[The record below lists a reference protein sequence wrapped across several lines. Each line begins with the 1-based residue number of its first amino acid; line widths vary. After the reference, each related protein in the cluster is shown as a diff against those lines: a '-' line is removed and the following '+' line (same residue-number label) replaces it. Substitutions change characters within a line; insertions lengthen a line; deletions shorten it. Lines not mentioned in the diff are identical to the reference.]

1 MKLNSVHA
9 KKNRFFPGFI
19 AMLKAILQLIAG
31 LELKNAILVLRF
43 RLLRSFFLTS
53 NIPRSK
59 SIKYKFK
66 ESNILKE
73 KGFIIL
79 PKLKDSLVENLI
91 TQYKSNCKRSFGKD
105 YNEVINDLHKN
116 NKVRGAF
123 CNLMPSAEIAGI
135 IKEVLPIVQDSLKVP
150 RDRIRIRLMCDTL
163 IAPKNEPIYKER
175 WLSDYDDA
183 LRFHRDFD
191 GLRFLKYFIFLSDCD
206 KDKGAHYLVKG
217 SAQKGFLDGFG
228 FARLDKNE
236 ISKHFNEDSI
246 KIFEGPKGFNFL
258 EDTNNLHSGSIPK
271 KGERILLTLEFMD
284 FKSARLRSLDHPYI
298 CMNLLDG

>member
-1 MKLNSVHA
+1 
-9 KKNRFFPGFI
+9 
-19 AMLKAILQLIAG
+19 MLKDILQLIAG

-43 RLLRSFFLTS
+43 RLLRSCFLTS

-135 IKEVLPIVQDSLKVP
+135 IKEVLPIVQDSLQVP
-150 RDRIRIRLMCDTL
+150 RYMIRIRLMCDTL
-163 IAPKNEPIYKER
+163 IAPKNETIYKER
-175 WLSDYDDA
+175 WLSEYDDA

-258 EDTNNLHSGSIPK
+258 EDTNNFHSGSIPK
-271 KGERILLTLEFMD
+271 KGQRIMLVLVFMD
-284 FKSARLRSLDHPYI
+284 FKSARFKSLYHPYF
-298 CMNLLDG
+298 CMKLLDG